1 MQFESSPVVSSVPVV
16 QDFFAD
22 VLKIF
27 SSIPIEYYKYSSII
41 LACLTI
47 YEGIILKLIQ
57 NASAL
62 RSSHNPTLEQNAARK
77 FQEINTK
84 EFIMKEIIPNIG
96 KIPFKDLQNKLRSD
110 IEMEDIIFTFFVFAC
125 YLAASGISQVL
136 SSAVA
141 PFALYLLFL
150 DKKTLAKSSYYSKF
164 LTFTN
169 IVTYALIFLV
179 GSQAILYPLALQLFS
194 FGDVDNTLDFFT
206 LLQEVFQP
214 IMSQVFLSLLPITGT
229 RAYLKMAKTTS
240 GSIF

>member
-84 EFIMKEIIPNIG
+84 EFIMKEVIPNMG
-96 KIPFKDLQNKLRSD
+96 KIPFKDLQNKLSMKYT
-110 IEMEDIIFTFFVFAC
+110 MEDLMFFYFV
-125 YLAASGISQVL
+125 YLAYSVTYQISSVL
-136 SSAVA
+136 SPAVA
-141 PFALYLLFL
+141 PFAIYLLFQ
-150 DKKTLAKSSYYSKF
+150 DQKTLAKSSYYSEF
-164 LTFTN
+164 LKYTS
-169 IVTYALIFLV
+169 IATYALIFLV
-179 GSQAILYPLALQLFS
+179 GSQAILYPLTIQLLVFLAFEQS
-194 FGDVDNTLDFFT
+194 FDFYT
-206 LLQEVFQP
+206 LLQVVFQP
-214 IMSQVFLSLLPITGT
+214 IMTQVFLDVLPITGT